1 MSSDAAALIGFL
13 VLLLVFA
20 VATIVWLMVSANK
33 VAEAK
38 FNQWKAHDI
47 AMIRDAEARNANLAS
62 VAQLEAWKQ
71 DYAVAIR
78 QDAINR
84 SQAVIMGK
92 VTEHLVPFFPAFP
105 FNPKD
110 ARFIGS
116 PIDLLIF
123 DGLDEGELK
132 EVIFLEIKVNTSRT
146 SPRQKQI
153 RDAITQGRV
162 VWREMSVPRPQDVC

>member
-1 MSSDAAALIGFL
+1 MSSDATALIGLL
-13 VLLLVFA
+13 VVLLVFA
-20 VATIVWLMVSANK
+20 VAMIVWLMASANK
-33 VAEAK
+33 VAESK

-47 AMIRDAEARNANLAS
+47 AMIQQAESRNANLAA

-71 DYAVAIR
+71 DYAMAIR

-92 VTEHLVPFFPAFP
+92 VTEHLVPFFPMFP

-123 DGLDEGELK
+123 EGLDEGDLK
-132 EVIFLEIKVNTSRT
+132 EIIFLEIKVNTSRT
-146 SPRQKQI
+146 TARQRQI
-153 RDAITQGRV
+153 RDAITENRV
-162 VWREMSVPRPQDVC
+162 VWREMSVPRPQDGG